1 MGSASVSPASFL
13 PPRRCHT
20 GGHISDISDA
30 IRDATGRP
38 TGLQA
43 SPLQKRHA
51 VRSAEE
57 HEGDLDEEDLITL
70 VDIFTAD
77 VSAADTYMELR
88 QDGLQKAWVA
98 NRLKVVKFG

>member
-1 MGSASVSPASFL
+1 MSFL
-13 PPRRCHT
+13 

-38 TGLQA
+38 TGLEA
-43 SPLQKRHA
+43 SPLRKCRA
-51 VRSAEE
+51 VQSAKER
-57 HEGDLDEEDLITL
+57 EGDLDEEDLITL

-77 VSAADTYMELR
+77 VSAVDTYMELR

-98 NRLKVVKFG
+98 NRLKAVKFG

>member
-1 MGSASVSPASFL
+1 MSFL
-13 PPRRCHT
+13 

-30 IRDATGRP
+30 IRSTTGRP
-38 TGLQA
+38 TGLEA
-43 SPLQKRHA
+43 SPLRKRRA

-57 HEGDLDEEDLITL
+57 REGDLDEEDLITL

-88 QDGLQKAWVA
+88 RDGLRKAWVA